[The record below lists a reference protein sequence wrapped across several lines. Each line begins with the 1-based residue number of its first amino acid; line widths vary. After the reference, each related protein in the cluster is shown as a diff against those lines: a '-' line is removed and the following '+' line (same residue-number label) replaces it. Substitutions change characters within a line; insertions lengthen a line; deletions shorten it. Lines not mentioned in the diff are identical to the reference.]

1 MFHSIF
7 SKLNYFDPVY
17 LQNILLDKLKGNHY
31 CKRNFI
37 IKKKIKINK
46 NIYFNFIQDNNINF

>member
-7 SKLNYFDPVY
+7 SKLNYFDLGY

-37 IKKKIKINK
+37 IKKKKINK
-46 NIYFNFIQDNNINF
+46 NIYFNFIQG